1 MFFSLLKFLADAEN
15 AEDEGVKKEKQEKPM
30 LLKDYERKRLLEK
43 GSKAYLSDTDDEEG
57 VGPSSRYLE
66 NMNPEE
72 LTYNQE
78 QEQLKKR
85 FFKLKTK
92 FTFFD

>member
-1 MFFSLLKFLADAEN
+1 
-15 AEDEGVKKEKQEKPM
+15 M
-30 LLKDYERKRLLEK
+30 LLRDYERKRLLEK
-43 GSKAYLSDTDDEEG
+43 GSKAYLSDTDDEEA
-57 VGPSSRYLE
+57 GPSSRYVE

-85 FFKLKTK
+85 FVFSL
-92 FTFFD
+92 